1 VNLLAG
7 AGASVTIANDKGVT
21 AAVAAFERRFAGAA
35 RELLELGAPVDTF
48 DADGASLLYLSVRD
62 QQREVFDALLA
73 LGCNASIANAQVQ
86 LARLEQTDRRQ
97 RPVSLAVVHIVRRA
111 RRRCCWRVSKERT
124 RSCACCWTTVP
135 IPIKRTRTRERQH

>member
-86 LARLEQTDRRQ
+86 LAPGADRQTL
-97 RPVSLAVVHIVRRA
+97 VSLAVVRIVRRA

-124 RSCACCWTTVP
+124 RSCACSWSTVP